1 MSIANALII
10 ALAARAEDAPH
21 WWRVRDDAIV
31 ARGEGWQPIW
41 AQADA
46 PDGETR
52 LVGVAPVSACIL
64 HQGSF
69 PDLSDRQAEVAARL
83 LAAEASIA
91 PAETLHVAIG
101 PRDSD
106 GRGPVAAVAM
116 AAIRQWLA
124 EAAVQQLALHSLVPA
139 AALAPADAGPGD
151 PANAWV
157 MSAIGPET
165 VVRGRD
171 SSFVDDPLLTAHI
184 IGDAPLRTAS
194 TAEVETALLASVTS
208 APVELLSGPFARR
221 PAPLI
226 DRALLRRAATIVA
239 LIVAVS
245 IAIAVA
251 RLVRTHADIARLDS
265 EAEAAAAS
273 VLRPAPPPGQAVAA
287 LDAELAR
294 RGAGTGRPGVA
305 IASLIA
311 ALEPQPNV
319 AVDSLSWS
327 GDGTLTVTL
336 GAPRAEDINPVLIA
350 IQAAG
355 YTITAQPRSAPD
367 GRALGDVTIR
377 SAP

>member
-1 MSIANALII
+1 VSIANALII

-21 WWRVRDDAIV
+21 WWRLRDGAIV

-41 AQADA
+41 AEADA
-46 PDGETR
+46 PDAETR
-52 LVGVAPVSACIL
+52 IVGVAPTSACIL

-106 GRGPVAAVAM
+106 GRGAVAAVTMTAM
-116 AAIRQWLA
+116 REWIA
-124 EAAVQQLALHSLVPA
+124 EAAVHQVTLQSLVPA
-139 AALAPADAGPGD
+139 AAVAPVDVGPGN

-157 MSAIGPET
+157 ISAIGSER

-184 IGDAPLRTAS
+184 IGDSPSREAGA
-194 TAEVETALLASVTS
+194 AEVETALVAAVASP
-208 APVELLSGPFARR
+208 PVELLSGPFARR

-226 DRALLRRAATIVA
+226 DRALLRRAANIVVA
-239 LIVAVS
+239 IVVIS

-265 EAEAAAAS
+265 EAESAAAS

-294 RGAGTGRPGVA
+294 RGAGTGRPGVV

-311 ALEPQPNV
+311 AMESQPNV
-319 AVDSLSWS
+319 AIDSLSWGS
-327 GDGTLTVTL
+327 DGTLTVTL

-350 IQAAG
+350 IQYAG
-355 YTITAQPRSAPD
+355 YSITAQPRSAPD
-367 GRALGDVTIR
+367 GRALADMTVR

>member
-21 WWRVRDDAIV
+21 WWRVRDGAVV
-31 ARGEGWQPIW
+31 ARGEGWHAIW

-52 LVGVAPVSACIL
+52 IVGIAPASACIL
-64 HQGSF
+64 HQGRF
-69 PDLSDRQAEVAARL
+69 PGLSDRQAEVAARL

-91 PAETLHVAIG
+91 PVETLHVAIG
-101 PRDSD
+101 SRDSD
-106 GRGPVAAVAM
+106 GQAAVAAVAI
-116 AAIRQWLA
+116 AAMQQWLA
-124 EAAVQQLALHSLVPA
+124 EAAVQQLTLDSIVPA
-139 AALAPADAGPGD
+139 AAVVPADAAPGD

-157 MSAIGPET
+157 ISAIGPER

-171 SSFVDDPLLTAHI
+171 TAFVDDPLLTPHI
-184 IGDAPLRTAS
+184 IGDAPSREAGE
-194 TAEVETALLASVTS
+194 AEIEYALVAAAAA

-221 PAPLI
+221 PAPLF
-226 DRALLRRAATIVA
+226 DRALLRRAATILA
-239 LIVAVS
+239 LIVVVS
-245 IAIAVA
+245 VAIAVA
-251 RLVRTHADIARLDS
+251 RLVRTHADIARLDG
-265 EAEAAAAS
+265 ETQAAAAS
-273 VLRPAPPPGQAVAA
+273 VLRPAPPLAQAVSA

-311 ALEPQPNV
+311 AMEPQPNV
-319 AVDSLSWS
+319 AIDSLSWS